1 MIEKLSRFSRIVAL
15 RLLLIITAS
24 IFIAELFIMLAL
36 APYLQSHPM
45 LASAVDPV
53 ILTLTLFPV
62 LYFIVFKKLARES
75 DALAA
80 ARDEIHAAYDKLGST
95 VERRTREIEQ
105 TKRDLEESLQRF
117 TDIAETAGDWIWEMD
132 ENLRLSFMT
141 PRFFEIFPI
150 ARKDLIGK
158 TREEF
163 AGVKE
168 YDENWR
174 RHLDDLANRRPFRNF
189 TYSTAQ
195 SDGRPQHIQISGK
208 PIFDADGVF
217 KGYRGTGTDKTAEI
231 EARVALEESEKQFRN
246 LIEGSIQGVF
256 VHEDWNI
263 LFANQAMADIFGYEG
278 PEEILAL
285 KKVEPL
291 IAPDERERLMGYRT
305 ERRKGEDAPEIYE
318 ARGLDKGGSEIW
330 LEFRVR
336 NVDWHGIAAMQCVI
350 IDISERKAAEK
361 ALNEKNKTFR
371 QIVAA
376 LEQVHDMIV
385 LFDPDDRI
393 VFANQ
398 AWRQLNSGA
407 EWATRPGLTFEQH
420 LRGLLDGG
428 FIPEAIGR
436 EEKWL
441 SERLERHRNPRGRI
455 DVQRQNNRWISV
467 DEQVLDDGSSILV
480 IQDITELKEAEKVL
494 YDQKEQLRQ
503 ILANVPRAIITV
515 DENGIMK
522 SFNPAAETTFGYS
535 AKEAIGQ
542 NVSILMPQGE
552 KKAHDGYIRA
562 YLQSG
567 AKKFLGQGPRR
578 LKGGRKGDKE
588 FPMELAIGEVCHDLK
603 SKLFVAVAKD
613 VTDDIRIE
621 VTLKQQNE
629 QLRKRD
635 AELNEQN
642 ERFNAALENMSHG
655 LCMFDREQRLVVCN
669 DRYALI
675 YGLSPKLIKPGMT
688 LAQILQHRIS
698 SGIYSGDTP
707 EEYIRERW
715 TVVMER
721 QSRTDFQEL
730 TDGRTVVIRHHPLA
744 DGGWLAT
751 HEDISDY
758 RRIENRLAYLAH
770 HDELTGLANRALL
783 RERLDEQ
790 MERCRQGANFALLY
804 LDLDGFKG
812 INDTLG
818 HSAGDQLLKAVG
830 ERLQNC
836 IRETDLVARFGGDE
850 FAILQASVEQPTD
863 ATELA
868 KRINTAINAPFTL
881 GQIEINIGVTIGIAL
896 APKDGSDGEH
906 LLSNADVALYHAKG
920 VCRGTYCLFEP
931 ELETGTK
938 NRHALGSD
946 LRGALT
952 RGEFELYYQPLF
964 NLKEGKVSG
973 FEALLRWHHPERG
986 AVSPN
991 EFIPIAE
998 ETGHISEIGGWAL
1011 KQACTEA
1018 TRWPDEIKVAV
1029 NVSPIQFRRGNLVQL
1044 VRDTLAATKL
1054 SANRLELEITESVL
1068 LRETNETLA
1077 TLHELKEIGVRI
1089 SMDDFGTGYSSLSYL
1104 RSFPFDKIKIDATFV
1119 RGHADI
1125 GIIQAVVGLASRLG
1139 VETTAEGIETEEQL
1153 EIVRAEGC
1161 TEAQGHLFALPR
1173 PAKDIEHLLPRRR
1186 KKVVSA
1192 A

>member
-1 MIEKLSRFSRIVAL
+1 MLWQCNSLALTEKTFPNNIFILHKTRFTNRDFGMIEKLSRFSRFGAF
-15 RLLLIITAS
+15 RLLLILAAVIFNAETA
-24 IFIAELFIMLAL
+24 IMFAL
-36 APYLQSHPM
+36 GPYLQSHPL
-45 LASAVDPV
+45 LASAVDPA
-53 ILTLTLFPV
+53 ILTLALFPV
-62 LYFIVFKKLARES
+62 LYYMIFKKMVREG
-75 DALAA
+75 DALVAA
-80 ARDEIHAAYDKLGST
+80 QDDLHAAHDTLESM
-95 VERRTREIEQ
+95 VEKRTSEIEQ

-231 EARVALEESEKQFRN
+231 EARAAVEESEKQFRN

-278 PEEILAL
+278 AEEILAL
-285 KKVEPL
+285 KRVEPL
-291 IAPDERERLMGYRT
+291 IAPDERERLTGYRT
-305 ERRKGEDAPEIYE
+305 ERGKGEDAPEIYE

-361 ALNEKNKTFR
+361 ALY
-371 QIVAA
+371 A
-376 LEQVHDMIV
+376 
-385 LFDPDDRI
+385 
-393 VFANQ
+393 
-398 AWRQLNSGA
+398 
-407 EWATRPGLTFEQH
+407 
-420 LRGLLDGG
+420 
-428 FIPEAIGR
+428 
-436 EEKWL
+436 
-441 SERLERHRNPRGRI
+441 
-455 DVQRQNNRWISV
+455 
-467 DEQVLDDGSSILV
+467 
-480 IQDITELKEAEKVL
+480 
-494 YDQKEQLRQ
+494 QKEQLHQ

-515 DENGIMK
+515 DDKGIIK
-522 SFNPAAETTFGYS
+522 SFNPAAEATFGYS

-542 NVSILMPQGE
+542 NVSILMPQGA
-552 KKAHDGYIRA
+552 KKAHDGYIRS
-562 YLQSG
+562 YLESG
-567 AKKFLGQGPRR
+567 AKKLIDRGPRR
-578 LKGGRKGDKE
+578 FTGVRKGGQE
-588 FPMELAIGEVCHDLK
+588 FPMELAVGEAGQEHTG
-603 SKLFVAVAKD
+603 KLFIGIAND
-613 VTDDIRIE
+613 ITDDIRVAE
-621 VTLKQQNE
+621 TLTRQNE
-629 QLRKRD
+629 QLCKRD
-635 AELNEQN
+635 IELNEQN
-642 ERFNAALENMSHG
+642 ERFNAALENMLHG

-790 MERCRQGANFALLY
+790 MERCRQGDVFALLY

-812 INDTLG
+812 VNDTLG
-818 HSAGDQLLKAVG
+818 HEAGDQLLKAVG
-830 ERLQNC
+830 ERLKGC
-836 IRETDLVARFGGDE
+836 LRESDVVARLGGDE
-850 FAILQASVEQPTD
+850 FAILQASAEQPSD
-863 ATELA
+863 A
-868 KRINTAINAPFTL
+868 KRLARRINAAISKPFAL
-881 GQIEINIGVTIGIAL
+881 RQIEVGIGVTIGIAI
-896 APKDGSDGEH
+896 APKDGSDGEQ
-906 LLSNADVALYHAKG
+906 LLRNADLALYHAKG
-920 VCRGTYCLFEP
+920 VSRGTYCLFEP
-931 ELETGTK
+931 ELEASSK
-938 NRHALGSD
+938 HRQALALD
-946 LRGALT
+946 LRGALG
-952 RGEFELYYQPLF
+952 RKEFELYYQPLF
-964 NLKEGKVSG
+964 NLREGKVSG

-986 AVSPN
+986 AVSPC

-998 ETGHISEIGGWAL
+998 ETGLIGEIGEWVL
-1011 KQACTEA
+1011 KQACKEA
-1018 TRWPDEIKVAV
+1018 ARWPDNVKIAV
-1029 NVSPIQFRRGNLVQL
+1029 NVSPVQFRSSNLVQL
-1044 VRDTLAATKL
+1044 VQGTLAATRL
-1054 SANRLELEITESVL
+1054 RASRLELEITESVL
-1068 LRETNETLA
+1068 LRETSETLA

-1104 RSFPFDKIKIDATFV
+1104 RSFPFDKIKIDATFM

-1173 PAKDIEHLLPRRR
+1173 PAKDIEHLLPQRR